1 MDRGAWRAMAHR
13 MAENWTQLKRLST
26 AHKRGAHRTMQVR
39 VVIRNALGKSKQS
52 SEGFGLG
59 LQEKRCCL
67 AQVSEKSPCF
77 WQPGSLEHQGKKDA
91 VGGWWKRGQG
101 AIQRGLPG
109 SSWSQLMGK
118 DVVRTLRV
126 S

>member
-1 MDRGAWRAMAHR
+1 M
-13 MAENWTQLKRLST
+13 LLST
-26 AHKRGAHRTMQVR
+26 SVRKKPVLLAARESGA
-39 VVIRNALGKSKQS
+39 S
-52 SEGFGLG
+52 
-59 LQEKRCCL
+59 
-67 AQVSEKSPCF
+67 
-77 WQPGSLEHQGKKDA
+77 GKKDA